1 LSRKKSSHP
10 GPAEEAFNEGR
21 DMVFRHPLFRPFGDY
36 ADLLRSKE
44 NSCGE
49 KDWAVV
55 SWAGR
60 IHIHPTRRGTPAQW
74 AWVIAHCL
82 LHLGL
87 DHFQEHADPRAWNL
101 ACDEVVASFLS
112 SLKLG
117 TRPEGYAGPPEDGVS
132 ADEEKLYK
140 RYLGR
145 AQGAQDLLF
154 DDRYRYSDY
163 RVSGVD
169 WRGLL
174 AEGLRQAAAH
184 AVSTAAGHSEPK
196 KVTRATRARDWFMTS
211 YPLLG
216 ALASSFEIVEDPK
229 ICQGLGIQIAAVDEF
244 QKTIYLSSAVALKD
258 SEVRFIMAHELL
270 HAGLRHGA
278 RCAGRDPYL
287 WNIACDFV
295 VNGWLIE
302 MGVGEPPQ
310 LGVLHDPE
318 LAGLSAED
326 VYARIA
332 ADARRFRKR
341 GTFAGAGVADILGPP
356 VGPYTDLDDFYR
368 RCLAHGLATHQSQ
381 GRGFLPLGLV
391 EAIRALDHPPLPWD
405 VELARWFDYHFP
417 PLERR
422 RTYSR
427 PSRRQAATPDLPRPR
442 WWLPPELQVGRTF
455 AVVLDTSG
463 SMDNQLLGKA
473 LGAIA
478 SYAVNRDVAA
488 CRVIFCDAQ
497 PYDQGFMTPESIAG
511 RVQVKGRGG
520 TTLQPA
526 LNLLE
531 QDFPKKGPVLIITDG
546 YCDRLELRGRPHAY
560 LMPGGATLPFVPKGE
575 VFYVA

>member
-1 LSRKKSSHP
+1 MRKKKGP
-10 GPAEEAFNEGR
+10 PDPAEEAFLEGR
-21 DMVFRHPLFRPFGDY
+21 KLVFQHPLFQPFGDY
-36 ADLLRSKE
+36 AEVNRLKGNR
-44 NSCGE
+44 CAE

-55 SWAGR
+55 TNSGG
-60 IHIHPTRRGTPAQW
+60 IHVHPTRRGTPGQW

-87 DHFQEHADPRAWNL
+87 DHFVEHSDPRAWNL
-101 ACDEVVASFLS
+101 ACDQVVASFLG

-117 TRPEGYAGPPEDGVS
+117 SPPEGYPGPPDDGVT
-132 ADEEKLYK
+132 ADEEKLY
-140 RYLGR
+140 RRHLGR
-145 AQGAQDLLF
+145 GQGGPPDLVF
-154 DDRYRYSDY
+154 GDRYSR
-163 RVSGVD
+163 VD

-174 AEGLRQAAAH
+174 AEGLRQAAAD
-184 AVSTAAGHSEPK
+184 AVATAAGHSEPK
-196 KVTRATRARDWFMTS
+196 RSTRATRARDWFITN

-216 ALASSFEIVEDPK
+216 ALAASFAIVEDPK
-229 ICQGLGIQIAAVDEF
+229 TCSGLGIQIAAVDEY
-244 QKTIYLSSAVALKD
+244 QQTVYLSSAVALED

-278 RCAGRDPYL
+278 RCGGRHPYL

-295 VNGWLIE
+295 INGWLIE

-326 VYARIA
+326 IYDRIA
-332 ADARRFRKR
+332 CDLRRFRNR
-341 GTFAGAGVADILGPP
+341 GTFAGAGVGDILGPP
-356 VGPYTDLDDFYR
+356 VGPYTNLDDFYR
-368 RCLAHGLATHQSQ
+368 RCLAHGLECHQSQ
-381 GRGFLPLGLV
+381 GRGFLPAGLV

-405 VELARWFDYHFP
+405 VELARWFDFHFP

-463 SMDNQLLGKA
+463 SMDSQLLGKA

-520 TTLQPA
+520 TVLQPA

-531 QDFPKKGPVLIITDG
+531 KDFPKKGPVLIITDG
-546 YCDRLELRGRPHAY
+546 ACDRLELRGRPHAY
-560 LMPGGATLPFVPKGE
+560 LMPGGATLPFPPRGE